1 MLSMVDQIKKD
12 LKMDRWLHM
21 PQTSYE
27 QFSSNI
33 VWRIRGTVLLLFWV
47 PEVFG
52 NKISM
57 KHFQK
62 AQTIFNLLGRKSRQ
76 KESKTKSPV

>member
-52 NKISM
+52 
-57 KHFQK
+57 
-62 AQTIFNLLGRKSRQ
+62 
-76 KESKTKSPV
+76 

>member
-12 LKMDRWLHM
+12 LKMHRWLHM

-52 NKISM
+52 
-57 KHFQK
+57 
-62 AQTIFNLLGRKSRQ
+62 
-76 KESKTKSPV
+76 

>member
-27 QFSSNI
+27 YNFY
-33 VWRIRGTVLLLFWV
+33 
-47 PEVFG
+47 
-52 NKISM
+52 
-57 KHFQK
+57 
-62 AQTIFNLLGRKSRQ
+62 QT
-76 KESKTKSPV
+76 